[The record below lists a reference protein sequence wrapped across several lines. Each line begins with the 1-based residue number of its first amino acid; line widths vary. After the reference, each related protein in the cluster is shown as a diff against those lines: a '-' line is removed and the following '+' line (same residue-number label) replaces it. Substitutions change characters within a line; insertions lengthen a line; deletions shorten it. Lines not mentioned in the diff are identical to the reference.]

1 MLNGN
6 QTGLGSTL
14 ARLCVAAATMC
25 LSGFAAALTVGDRVE
40 NFRLMDHAGASHELH
55 YFADAPAMVLMAHNT
70 RCTTMQTHVQGLA
83 SLHRQF
89 APEGAEI
96 MLINSD
102 LRDDR
107 NAISASASGA
117 GVDLPILLDPTQIIG
132 EGLITANAG
141 ETLVIDPSSWTL
153 AYRGDVKGAA
163 KAVDQLIAGEPVTVI
178 GQQPSGANC
187 SVDFP
192 ELARRAEHKNISYA
206 NTIAPMLNDNC
217 VSCHRDGG
225 IGPWAMTDYNMVRGF
240 SLMIREVVRTQRM
253 PPWHADPHV
262 GTFSNDRSLSEDEIR
277 TLVHW
282 IEAGAPR
289 GDGPDLL
296 AQSAK
301 AWPVWAMGEPDVI
314 IDIPAEDVPASG
326 VVDYKYKMVT
336 NPLDEDVW
344 VKAAEIIPG
353 DRSVLHH
360 VITTFGELETEG
372 RRAGKLKRGTGGGLG
387 GYVPGAIG
395 KPFPEDT
402 GILLPAG
409 ATIEFQM
416 HYTPAGVAT
425 TDASRLGLY
434 LYKQPPK
441 HKLDSMI
448 LLNPRILIPAGAPN
462 HSEVMARTFNED
474 VLVYSLLPHA
484 HYRGKASE
492 FVAHFPD
499 GSKETLLSVPRYDF
513 NWQTNYDLKEPRFLP
528 AGTKMVHRT
537 WWDNS
542 ARNPANPDA
551 SRDVPWGQQSWDEM
565 LFGSVR
571 YRVAESTLG
580 PSVAAAGQD

>member
-1 MLNGN
+1 MKTIIKPIYAVALMLSL
-6 QTGLGSTL
+6 T
-14 ARLCVAAATMC
+14 ATT
-25 LSGFAAALTVGDRVE
+25 GFALDEGSRVE
-40 NFRLMDHAGASHELH
+40 NFRLMDHQGASHELH
-55 YFADAPAMVLMAHNT
+55 YFADAPAIVLMTHST
-70 RCTTMQTHVQGLA
+70 SCSTMPQSLQSLTSMQT
-83 SLHRQF
+83 QF
-89 APEGAEI
+89 SPAGAEF

-102 LRDDR
+102 LRDR
-107 NAISASASGA
+107 RTTVAASVADA
-117 GVDLPILLDPTQIIG
+117 DLPILLDPTQIIG
-132 EGLITANAG
+132 ESLGADTAG
-141 ETLVIDPSSWTL
+141 ETLVVNPRDWTL
-153 AYRGDVKGAA
+153 AYRGDVTGAA
-163 KAVDQLIAGEPVTVI
+163 QAVAQLVAGDEVSVDSQPVA
-178 GQQPSGANC
+178 SADC
-187 SVDFP
+187 AVDFP

-206 NTIAPMLNDNC
+206 KTIAPMLNDNC
-217 VSCHRDGG
+217 VSCHREGG
-225 IGPWAMTDYNMVRGF
+225 IGPWAMSDYNMVRGF

-262 GTFSNDRSLSEDEIR
+262 GEFSNDRSLSDDEIR

-282 IEAGAPR
+282 VEAGAPR
-289 GDGPDLL
+289 GEGADLL
-296 AQSAK
+296 AENSQS
-301 AWPVWAMGEPDVI
+301 WPIWAMGEPDVI
-314 IDIPAEDVPASG
+314 IDIPPEDVPASG

-336 NPLDEDVW
+336 NPLDKDVW

-360 VITTFGELETEG
+360 VITSFGELETEG
-372 RRAGKLKRGTGGGLG
+372 RRAGRLKRGTGGGLG
-387 GYVPGAIG
+387 GYVPGAEG
-395 KPFPEDT
+395 KPFPDDT

-416 HYTPAGVAT
+416 HYTPAGLAT
-425 TDASRLGLY
+425 TDSSRMGLY
-434 LYKQPPK
+434 LHEEPPE
-441 HKLDSMI
+441 HKLDNMV

-462 HSEVMARTFNED
+462 HSEVMVRTFDQD

-492 FVAHFPD
+492 FVAHLPD
-499 GSKETLLSVPRYDF
+499 GTQETLLSVPRYDF

-551 SRDVPWGQQSWDEM
+551 TRDVPWGQQSWDEM

-571 YRVAESTLG
+571 YRVVEAD
-580 PSVAAAGQD
+580 AAGSMAGGQD

>member
-1 MLNGN
+1 MKTAN
-6 QTGLGSTL
+6 TLGIVV
-14 ARLCVAAATMC
+14 ALCVTLTAGAAV
-25 LSGFAAALTVGDRVE
+25 ALDQGSRVE
-40 NFRLMDHAGASHELH
+40 NFRLMDHHGASHELH
-55 YFADAPAMVLMAHNT
+55 YFADSPAIVLMTHNT
-70 RCTTMQTHVQGLA
+70 QCSTMPEQLQGLSA
-83 SLHRQF
+83 LHTQF
-89 APEGAEI
+89 APQGTQV

-107 NAISASASGA
+107 AAVAESVGEF
-117 GVDLPILLDPTQIIG
+117 DLPILLDSTQIIG
-132 EGLITANAG
+132 EGLMAKTAG
-141 ETLVIDPSSWTL
+141 EVLVVDPSSWAL
-153 AYRGDVKGAA
+153 AYRGGIAGASQ
-163 KAVDQLIAGEPVTVI
+163 AVTQLIAGEEVTVE
-178 GQQPSGANC
+178 SEDFSSADC
-187 SVDFP
+187 TVDFP

-206 NTIAPMLNDNC
+206 QSIAPMLNENC
-217 VSCHRDGG
+217 VSCHREGG

-262 GTFSNDRSLSEDEIR
+262 GEFANDRSMSDEQVR

-282 IEAGAPR
+282 VEAGAPR

-296 AQSAK
+296 AQNSQS
-301 AWPVWAMGEPDVI
+301 WPVWAMGEPDVI
-314 IDIPAEDVPASG
+314 IDIPPEDVPASG

-336 NPLDEDVW
+336 NPLDRDVW

-353 DRSVLHH
+353 NRSVLHH
-360 VITTFGELETEG
+360 VITSFGELETQG
-372 RRAGKLKRGTGGGLG
+372 RRAGRLKRGTGGGLG
-387 GYVPGAIG
+387 GYVPGAEG
-395 KPFPEDT
+395 KPFPADT

-416 HYTPAGVAT
+416 HYTPAGLAT
-425 TDASRLGLY
+425 TDASRMGLY
-434 LYKQPPK
+434 LYEEAPK

-448 LLNPRILIPAGAPN
+448 LLNPRILIPAGAAN
-462 HSEVMARTFNED
+462 HSEVMARTFDQD

-499 GSKETLLSVPRYDF
+499 GTKETLLSVPRYDF
-513 NWQTNYDLKEPRFLP
+513 NWQTNYDLEEPRFLP

-542 ARNPANPDA
+542 SRNRANPDA
-551 SRDVPWGQQSWDEM
+551 TRDVPWGQQSWDEM

-571 YRVAESTLG
+571 YRVVDAG
-580 PSVAAAGQD
+580 AGQVMSGGQD

>member
-1 MLNGN
+1 MMADKRLSVWSKLVAGCM
-6 QTGLGSTL
+6 GLTL
-14 ARLCVAAATMC
+14 TSSAM
-25 LSGFAAALTVGDRVE
+25 ALYVGDRVE
-40 NFRLMDHAGASHELH
+40 NFRLMDHAGGSHELH
-55 YFADAPAMVLMAHNT
+55 YFADAPAMVLMTHNT
-70 RCTTMQTHVQGLA
+70 SCSTLPDSLKTLA
-83 SLHRQF
+83 SIREQF
-89 APEGAEI
+89 APQGAEI

-107 NAISASASGA
+107 SRVQAAAAQEGIE
-117 GVDLPILLDPTQIIG
+117 LPVLLDPTQIIG
-132 EGLITANAG
+132 ESLMATAAG
-141 ETLVIDPSSWTL
+141 EALVIDPSTWTL
-153 AYRGDVKGAA
+153 AYRGDVDGA
-163 KAVDQLIAGEPVTVI
+163 KQAVAQLVEGDAVTAVSSTSAS
-178 GQQPSGANC
+178 PDC
-187 SVDFP
+187 LVDFP
-192 ELARRAEHKNISYA
+192 ELARRAEHKAISYA
-206 NTIAPMLNDNC
+206 DTIAPMLNDNC
-217 VSCHRDGG
+217 VSCHRKGG

-262 GTFSNDRSLSEDEIR
+262 GEFSNDRSLTDEQIR

-289 GDGPDLL
+289 GEGADLL
-296 AQSAK
+296 AETVQQ
-301 AWPVWAMGEPDVI
+301 WPVWAMGEPDVI
-314 IDIPAEDVPASG
+314 IEIPPEDVPASG
-326 VVDYKYKMVT
+326 VVEYKYKMVA
-336 NPLDEDVW
+336 NPLDQDVW

-360 VITTFGELETEG
+360 VITSFGELETQG
-372 RRAGKLKRGTGGGLG
+372 RRAGRLKRGTGGGLG
-387 GYVPGAIG
+387 GYVPGAVG

-416 HYTPAGVAT
+416 HYTPAGLAT
-425 TDASRLGLY
+425 TDASRMGLY
-434 LYKQPPK
+434 LHKTPPK
-441 HKLDSMI
+441 HKLGSMV

-462 HSEVMARTFNED
+462 HSEVMMRVFDQD
-474 VLVYSLLPHA
+474 VLIYSLLPHA

-492 FVAHFPD
+492 FVAHLPD

-513 NWQTNYDLKEPRFLP
+513 NWQTNYDLEEPRFLP

-551 SRDVPWGQQSWDEM
+551 TRDVPWGQQSWDEM

-571 YRVAESTLG
+571 YRVVDADVDEG
-580 PSVAAAGQD
+580 VVGGGRE

>member
-1 MLNGN
+1 MK
-6 QTGLGSTL
+6 TIIKPIY
-14 ARLCVAAATMC
+14 AVALLLSLTATT
-25 LSGFAAALTVGDRVE
+25 GFALEEGSRVE
-40 NFRLMDHAGASHELH
+40 NFRLMDHQGASHELH
-55 YFADAPAMVLMAHNT
+55 YFADAPAIVLMTHST
-70 RCTTMQTHVQGLA
+70 SCSTMPQSLQSLTSMQT
-83 SLHRQF
+83 QF
-89 APEGAEI
+89 SPAGAEF

-102 LRDDR
+102 LRDR
-107 NAISASASGA
+107 RTTVAASVADA
-117 GVDLPILLDPTQIIG
+117 DLPILLDPTQIIG
-132 EGLITANAG
+132 ESLGADTAG
-141 ETLVIDPSSWTL
+141 ETLVVNPRDWTL
-153 AYRGDVKGAA
+153 AYRGDVTGAA
-163 KAVDQLIAGEPVTVI
+163 QAVAQLVAGDEVSVDSQPVA
-178 GQQPSGANC
+178 SADC
-187 SVDFP
+187 ALDFP

-206 NTIAPMLNDNC
+206 KTIAPMLNDNC
-217 VSCHRDGG
+217 VSCHREGG
-225 IGPWAMTDYNMVRGF
+225 IGPWAMSDYNMVRGF

-262 GTFSNDRSLSEDEIR
+262 GEFSNDRSLSDDEIR

-282 IEAGAPR
+282 VEAGAPR
-289 GDGPDLL
+289 GEGADLL
-296 AQSAK
+296 AENSQS
-301 AWPVWAMGEPDVI
+301 WPIWAMGEPDVI
-314 IDIPAEDVPASG
+314 IDIPPEDVPASG

-336 NPLDEDVW
+336 NPLDKDVW

-360 VITTFGELETEG
+360 VITSFGELETEG
-372 RRAGKLKRGTGGGLG
+372 RRAGRLKRGTGGGLG
-387 GYVPGAIG
+387 GYVPGAEG
-395 KPFPEDT
+395 KPFPDDT

-416 HYTPAGVAT
+416 HYTPAGLAT
-425 TDASRLGLY
+425 TDSSRMGLY
-434 LYKQPPK
+434 LYEEPPE
-441 HKLDSMI
+441 HKLDNMV

-462 HSEVMARTFNED
+462 HSEVMVRTFDQD

-492 FVAHFPD
+492 FVAHLPD
-499 GSKETLLSVPRYDF
+499 GTQETLLSVPRYDF

-551 SRDVPWGQQSWDEM
+551 TRDVPWGQQSWDEM

-571 YRVAESTLG
+571 YRVVEAD
-580 PSVAAAGQD
+580 AAGSMAGGQD

>member
-1 MLNGN
+1 MK
-6 QTGLGSTL
+6 TIIKPIY
-14 ARLCVAAATMC
+14 AVALLLSLTATT
-25 LSGFAAALTVGDRVE
+25 GFALEEGSRVE
-40 NFRLMDHAGASHELH
+40 NFRLMDHQGASHELH
-55 YFADAPAMVLMAHNT
+55 YFADAPAIVLMTHST
-70 RCTTMQTHVQGLA
+70 SCSTMPQSLQSLTSMQT
-83 SLHRQF
+83 QF
-89 APEGAEI
+89 SPAGAEF

-102 LRDDR
+102 LRDR
-107 NAISASASGA
+107 RTTVAASVADA
-117 GVDLPILLDPTQIIG
+117 DLPILLDPTQIIG
-132 EGLITANAG
+132 ESLGADTAG
-141 ETLVIDPSSWTL
+141 ETLVVNPRDWTL
-153 AYRGDVKGAA
+153 AYRGDVTGAA
-163 KAVDQLIAGEPVTVI
+163 QAVAQLVAGDEVSVDSQPVA
-178 GQQPSGANC
+178 SADC
-187 SVDFP
+187 ALDFP

-206 NTIAPMLNDNC
+206 KTIAPMLNDNC
-217 VSCHRDGG
+217 VSCHREGG
-225 IGPWAMTDYNMVRGF
+225 IGPWAMSDYNMVRGF

-262 GTFSNDRSLSEDEIR
+262 GEFSNDRSLSDDEIR

-282 IEAGAPR
+282 VEAGAPR
-289 GDGPDLL
+289 GEGADLL
-296 AQSAK
+296 AENSQS
-301 AWPVWAMGEPDVI
+301 WPIWAMGEPDVI
-314 IDIPAEDVPASG
+314 IDIPPEDVPASG

-336 NPLDEDVW
+336 NPLDKDVW

-360 VITTFGELETEG
+360 VITSFGELETEG
-372 RRAGKLKRGTGGGLG
+372 RRAGRLKRGTGGGLG
-387 GYVPGAIG
+387 GYVPGAEG
-395 KPFPEDT
+395 KPFPDDT

-416 HYTPAGVAT
+416 HYTPAGLAT
-425 TDASRLGLY
+425 TDASRMGLY
-434 LYKQPPK
+434 LYEEPPE
-441 HKLDSMI
+441 HKLDSMV

-462 HSEVMARTFNED
+462 HSEVMVRTFDQD

-492 FVAHFPD
+492 FVAHLTD
-499 GSKETLLSVPRYDF
+499 GTQETLLSVPRYDF

-551 SRDVPWGQQSWDEM
+551 TRDVPWGQQSWDEM

-571 YRVAESTLG
+571 YRVVEAD
-580 PSVAAAGQD
+580 AAGSMAGGQD

>member
-1 MLNGN
+1 MK
-6 QTGLGSTL
+6 TIIKPIY
-14 ARLCVAAATMC
+14 AVALLLSLTATT
-25 LSGFAAALTVGDRVE
+25 GFALDEGSRVE
-40 NFRLMDHAGASHELH
+40 NFRLMDHQGASHELH
-55 YFADAPAMVLMAHNT
+55 YFADAPAIVLMTHST
-70 RCTTMQTHVQGLA
+70 SCSTMPQSLQSLTSMQT
-83 SLHRQF
+83 QF
-89 APEGAEI
+89 SPAGAEF

-102 LRDDR
+102 LRDR
-107 NAISASASGA
+107 RTTVASSVADA
-117 GVDLPILLDPTQIIG
+117 DLPILLDPTQIIG
-132 EGLITANAG
+132 ESLGADTAG
-141 ETLVIDPSSWTL
+141 ETLVVNPRDWTL
-153 AYRGDVKGAA
+153 AYRGDVTGAA
-163 KAVDQLIAGEPVTVI
+163 QAVAQLVAGDEVSVDSQPVA
-178 GQQPSGANC
+178 SADC
-187 SVDFP
+187 AVDFP

-206 NTIAPMLNDNC
+206 KTIAPMLNDNC
-217 VSCHRDGG
+217 VSCHREGG
-225 IGPWAMTDYNMVRGF
+225 IGPWAMSDYNMVRGF

-262 GTFSNDRSLSEDEIR
+262 GEFSNDRSLSDDEIR

-282 IEAGAPR
+282 VEAGAPR
-289 GDGPDLL
+289 GEGADLL
-296 AQSAK
+296 AENSQS
-301 AWPVWAMGEPDVI
+301 WPIWAMGEPDVI
-314 IDIPAEDVPASG
+314 IDIPPEDVPASG

-336 NPLDEDVW
+336 NPLDKDVW

-360 VITTFGELETEG
+360 VITSFGELETEG
-372 RRAGKLKRGTGGGLG
+372 RRAGRLKRGTGGGLG
-387 GYVPGAIG
+387 GYVPGAEG
-395 KPFPEDT
+395 KPFPDDT

-416 HYTPAGVAT
+416 HYTPAGLAT
-425 TDASRLGLY
+425 TDASRMGLY
-434 LYKQPPK
+434 LYEEPPE
-441 HKLDSMI
+441 HKLDSMV

-462 HSEVMARTFNED
+462 HSEVMVRTFDQD

-492 FVAHFPD
+492 FVAHLPD
-499 GSKETLLSVPRYDF
+499 GTQETLLSVPRYNF

-551 SRDVPWGQQSWDEM
+551 TRDVPWGQQSWDEM

-571 YRVAESTLG
+571 YRVVEAD
-580 PSVAAAGQD
+580 AAGSMAGGQD

>member
-1 MLNGN
+1 MK
-6 QTGLGSTL
+6 TIIKPIY
-14 ARLCVAAATMC
+14 AVALLLSLTATT
-25 LSGFAAALTVGDRVE
+25 GFALDEGSRVE
-40 NFRLMDHAGASHELH
+40 NFRLMDHQGASHELH
-55 YFADAPAMVLMAHNT
+55 YFADAPAIVLMTHST
-70 RCTTMQTHVQGLA
+70 SCSTMPQSLQSLISLQT
-83 SLHRQF
+83 QF
-89 APEGAEI
+89 SPAGAEF

-102 LRDDR
+102 LRDR
-107 NAISASASGA
+107 RTTVAASVADA
-117 GVDLPILLDPTQIIG
+117 DLPILLDPTQIIG
-132 EGLITANAG
+132 ESLGADTAG
-141 ETLVIDPSSWTL
+141 ETLVVNPRDWTL
-153 AYRGDVKGAA
+153 AYRGDVTGAA
-163 KAVDQLIAGEPVTVI
+163 QAVAQLVAGDEVSVDSQPVA
-178 GQQPSGANC
+178 SADC
-187 SVDFP
+187 ALDFP

-206 NTIAPMLNDNC
+206 KTIAPMLNDNC
-217 VSCHRDGG
+217 VSCHREGG
-225 IGPWAMTDYNMVRGF
+225 IGPWAMSDYNMVRGF

-262 GTFSNDRSLSEDEIR
+262 GEFSNDRSLSDDEIR

-282 IEAGAPR
+282 VEAGAPR
-289 GDGPDLL
+289 GEGADLL
-296 AQSAK
+296 AENSQS
-301 AWPVWAMGEPDVI
+301 WPIWAMGEPDVI
-314 IDIPAEDVPASG
+314 IDIPPEDVPASG

-336 NPLDEDVW
+336 NPLDKDVW

-360 VITTFGELETEG
+360 VITSFGELETEG
-372 RRAGKLKRGTGGGLG
+372 RRAGRLKRGTGGGLG
-387 GYVPGAIG
+387 GYVPGAEG
-395 KPFPEDT
+395 KPFPDDT

-416 HYTPAGVAT
+416 HYTPAGLAT
-425 TDASRLGLY
+425 TDASRMGLY
-434 LYKQPPK
+434 LYEEPPE
-441 HKLDSMI
+441 HKLDSMV

-462 HSEVMARTFNED
+462 HSEVMVRTFDQD

-492 FVAHFPD
+492 FVAHLPD
-499 GSKETLLSVPRYDF
+499 GTQETLLSVPRYDF

-551 SRDVPWGQQSWDEM
+551 TRDVPWGQQSWDEM

-571 YRVAESTLG
+571 YRVVEAD
-580 PSVAAAGQD
+580 AAGSMAGGQD

>member
-1 MLNGN
+1 MKTIIKPIYAVALMLSL
-6 QTGLGSTL
+6 T
-14 ARLCVAAATMC
+14 ATT
-25 LSGFAAALTVGDRVE
+25 GFALDEGSRVE
-40 NFRLMDHAGASHELH
+40 NFRLMDHQGASHELH
-55 YFADAPAMVLMAHNT
+55 YFADAPAIVLMTHST
-70 RCTTMQTHVQGLA
+70 SCSTMPQSLQSLTSMQT
-83 SLHRQF
+83 QF
-89 APEGAEI
+89 SPAGAEF

-102 LRDDR
+102 LRDR
-107 NAISASASGA
+107 RTTVASSVADA
-117 GVDLPILLDPTQIIG
+117 DLPILLDPTQIIG
-132 EGLITANAG
+132 ESLGADTAG
-141 ETLVIDPSSWTL
+141 ETLVVNPRDWTL
-153 AYRGDVKGAA
+153 AYRGDVTGAA
-163 KAVDQLIAGEPVTVI
+163 QAVAQLVAGDEVSVDSQPVA
-178 GQQPSGANC
+178 SADC
-187 SVDFP
+187 AVDFP

-206 NTIAPMLNDNC
+206 KTIAPMLNDNC
-217 VSCHRDGG
+217 VSCHREGG
-225 IGPWAMTDYNMVRGF
+225 IGPWAMSDYNMVRGF

-262 GTFSNDRSLSEDEIR
+262 GEFSNDRSLSDDEIR

-282 IEAGAPR
+282 VEAGAPR
-289 GDGPDLL
+289 GEGADLL
-296 AQSAK
+296 AENSQS
-301 AWPVWAMGEPDVI
+301 WPIWAMGEPDVI
-314 IDIPAEDVPASG
+314 IDIPPEDVPASG

-336 NPLDEDVW
+336 NPLDKDVW

-360 VITTFGELETEG
+360 VITSFGELETEG
-372 RRAGKLKRGTGGGLG
+372 RRAGRLKRGTGGGLG
-387 GYVPGAIG
+387 GYVPGAEG
-395 KPFPEDT
+395 KPFPDDT

-416 HYTPAGVAT
+416 HYTPAGLAT
-425 TDASRLGLY
+425 TDSSRMGLY
-434 LYKQPPK
+434 LHEEPPE
-441 HKLDSMI
+441 HKLDNMV

-462 HSEVMARTFNED
+462 HSEVMVRTFDQD

-492 FVAHFPD
+492 FVAHLPD
-499 GSKETLLSVPRYDF
+499 GTQETLLSVPRYDF

-551 SRDVPWGQQSWDEM
+551 TRDVPWGQQSWDEM

-571 YRVAESTLG
+571 YRVVEAD
-580 PSVAAAGQD
+580 AAGSMAGGQD

>member
-1 MLNGN
+1 MK
-6 QTGLGSTL
+6 TIIKPIY
-14 ARLCVAAATMC
+14 AVALLLSLTATT
-25 LSGFAAALTVGDRVE
+25 GFALEEGSRVE
-40 NFRLMDHAGASHELH
+40 NFRLMDHQGASHELH
-55 YFADAPAMVLMAHNT
+55 YFADAPAIVLMTHST
-70 RCTTMQTHVQGLA
+70 SCSTMPQSLQSLTSLQT
-83 SLHRQF
+83 QF
-89 APEGAEI
+89 SPAGAEF

-102 LRDDR
+102 LRDR
-107 NAISASASGA
+107 RTTVASSVADA
-117 GVDLPILLDPTQIIG
+117 DLPILLDPTQIIG
-132 EGLITANAG
+132 ESLGADTAG
-141 ETLVIDPSSWTL
+141 ETLVVNPRDWTL
-153 AYRGDVKGAA
+153 AYRGDVTGAA
-163 KAVDQLIAGEPVTVI
+163 QAVAQLVAGDEVSVDSQPVA
-178 GQQPSGANC
+178 SADC
-187 SVDFP
+187 AVDFP

-206 NTIAPMLNDNC
+206 KTIAPMLNDNC
-217 VSCHRDGG
+217 VSCHREGG
-225 IGPWAMTDYNMVRGF
+225 IGPWAMSDYNMVRGF

-262 GTFSNDRSLSEDEIR
+262 GSFSNDRSLSDDEIR

-282 IEAGAPR
+282 VEAGAPR
-289 GDGPDLL
+289 GEGADLL
-296 AQSAK
+296 AENSQS
-301 AWPVWAMGEPDVI
+301 WPIWAMGEPDVI
-314 IDIPAEDVPASG
+314 IDIPPEDVPASG

-336 NPLDEDVW
+336 NPLDKDVW

-360 VITTFGELETEG
+360 VITSFGELETEG
-372 RRAGKLKRGTGGGLG
+372 RRAGRLKRGTGGGLG
-387 GYVPGAIG
+387 GYVPGAEG
-395 KPFPEDT
+395 KPFPDDT

-416 HYTPAGVAT
+416 HYTPAGLAT
-425 TDASRLGLY
+425 TDSSRMGLY
-434 LYKQPPK
+434 LYEEQPE
-441 HKLDSMI
+441 HKLDSMV

-462 HSEVMARTFNED
+462 HSEVMVRTFDQD

-499 GSKETLLSVPRYDF
+499 GTQETLLSVPRYDF

-551 SRDVPWGQQSWDEM
+551 TRDVPWGQQSWDEM

-571 YRVAESTLG
+571 YRVVEAD
-580 PSVAAAGQD
+580 AAGSMAGGQD

>member
-1 MLNGN
+1 MKTIIKPIYAVALMLSL
-6 QTGLGSTL
+6 T
-14 ARLCVAAATMC
+14 ATT
-25 LSGFAAALTVGDRVE
+25 GFALDEGSRVE
-40 NFRLMDHAGASHELH
+40 NFRLMDHQGASHELH
-55 YFADAPAMVLMAHNT
+55 YFADAPAIVLMTHST
-70 RCTTMQTHVQGLA
+70 SCSTMPQSLQSLTSLQT
-83 SLHRQF
+83 QF
-89 APEGAEI
+89 SPAGAEF

-102 LRDDR
+102 LRDR
-107 NAISASASGA
+107 RTTVAASVADA
-117 GVDLPILLDPTQIIG
+117 DLPILLDPTQIIG
-132 EGLITANAG
+132 ESLGADTAG
-141 ETLVIDPSSWTL
+141 ETLVVNPRDWTL
-153 AYRGDVKGAA
+153 AYRGDVTGAA
-163 KAVDQLIAGEPVTVI
+163 QAVAQLVAGDEVSVDSQPVA
-178 GQQPSGANC
+178 SADC
-187 SVDFP
+187 ALDFP

-206 NTIAPMLNDNC
+206 KTIAPMLNDNC
-217 VSCHRDGG
+217 VSCHREGG
-225 IGPWAMTDYNMVRGF
+225 IGPWAMSDYNMVRGF

-262 GTFSNDRSLSEDEIR
+262 GEFSNDRSLSDDEIR

-282 IEAGAPR
+282 VEAGAPR
-289 GDGPDLL
+289 GEGADLL
-296 AQSAK
+296 AENSQS
-301 AWPVWAMGEPDVI
+301 WPIWAMGEPDVI
-314 IDIPAEDVPASG
+314 IDIPPEDVPASG

-336 NPLDEDVW
+336 NPLDKDVW

-360 VITTFGELETEG
+360 VITSFGELETEG
-372 RRAGKLKRGTGGGLG
+372 RRAGRLKRGTGGGLG
-387 GYVPGAIG
+387 GYVPGAEG
-395 KPFPEDT
+395 KPFPDDT

-416 HYTPAGVAT
+416 HYTPAGLAT
-425 TDASRLGLY
+425 TDASRMGLY
-434 LYKQPPK
+434 LYEEPPE
-441 HKLDSMI
+441 HKLDSMV

-462 HSEVMARTFNED
+462 HSEVMVRTFDQD

-492 FVAHFPD
+492 FVAHLPD
-499 GSKETLLSVPRYDF
+499 GTQETLLSVPRYDF

-551 SRDVPWGQQSWDEM
+551 TRDVPWGQQSWDEM

-571 YRVAESTLG
+571 YRVVEAD
-580 PSVAAAGQD
+580 AAGSMAGGQD

>member
-1 MLNGN
+1 MKTIIKPIYAVALMLSL
-6 QTGLGSTL
+6 T
-14 ARLCVAAATMC
+14 ATT
-25 LSGFAAALTVGDRVE
+25 GFALDEGSRVE
-40 NFRLMDHAGASHELH
+40 NFRLMDHQGASHELH
-55 YFADAPAMVLMAHNT
+55 YFADAPAIVLMTHST
-70 RCTTMQTHVQGLA
+70 SCSTMPQSLQSLTSMQT
-83 SLHRQF
+83 QF
-89 APEGAEI
+89 SPAGAEF

-102 LRDDR
+102 LRDR
-107 NAISASASGA
+107 RTTVAASVADA
-117 GVDLPILLDPTQIIG
+117 DLPILLDPTQIIG
-132 EGLITANAG
+132 ESLGADTAG
-141 ETLVIDPSSWTL
+141 ETLVVNPRDWTL
-153 AYRGDVKGAA
+153 AYRGDVTGAA
-163 KAVDQLIAGEPVTVI
+163 QAVAQLVAGDEVSVDSQPVA
-178 GQQPSGANC
+178 SADC
-187 SVDFP
+187 AVDFP

-206 NTIAPMLNDNC
+206 KTIAPMLNDNC
-217 VSCHRDGG
+217 VSCHREGG
-225 IGPWAMTDYNMVRGF
+225 IGPWAMSDYNMVRGF

-262 GTFSNDRSLSEDEIR
+262 GEFSNDRSLSDDEIR

-282 IEAGAPR
+282 VEAGAPR
-289 GDGPDLL
+289 GEGADLL
-296 AQSAK
+296 AENSQS
-301 AWPVWAMGEPDVI
+301 WPIWAMGEPDVI
-314 IDIPAEDVPASG
+314 IDIPPEDVPASG

-336 NPLDEDVW
+336 NPLDKDVW

-360 VITTFGELETEG
+360 VITSFGELETEG
-372 RRAGKLKRGTGGGLG
+372 RRAGRLKRGTGGGLG
-387 GYVPGAIG
+387 GYVPGAEG
-395 KPFPEDT
+395 KPFPDDT

-416 HYTPAGVAT
+416 HYTPAGLAT
-425 TDASRLGLY
+425 TDASRMGLY
-434 LYKQPPK
+434 LYEEPPE
-441 HKLDSMI
+441 HKLDSMV

-462 HSEVMARTFNED
+462 HSEVMVRTFDQD

-492 FVAHFPD
+492 FVAHLPD
-499 GSKETLLSVPRYDF
+499 GTQETLLSVPRYDF

-551 SRDVPWGQQSWDEM
+551 TRDVPWGQQSWDEM

-571 YRVAESTLG
+571 YRVVEAD
-580 PSVAAAGQD
+580 AAGSMAGGQD

>member
-1 MLNGN
+1 MKTIIKPIYAVALMLSL
-6 QTGLGSTL
+6 T
-14 ARLCVAAATMC
+14 ATT
-25 LSGFAAALTVGDRVE
+25 GFALDEGSRVE
-40 NFRLMDHAGASHELH
+40 NFRLMDHQGASHELH
-55 YFADAPAMVLMAHNT
+55 YFADAPAIVLMTHST
-70 RCTTMQTHVQGLA
+70 SCSTMPQSLQSLTSLQT
-83 SLHRQF
+83 QF
-89 APEGAEI
+89 SPAGAEF

-102 LRDDR
+102 LRDR
-107 NAISASASGA
+107 RTTVASSVADA
-117 GVDLPILLDPTQIIG
+117 DLPILLDPTQIIG
-132 EGLITANAG
+132 ESLGADTAG
-141 ETLVIDPSSWTL
+141 ETLVVNPRDWTL
-153 AYRGDVKGAA
+153 AYRGDVTGAA
-163 KAVDQLIAGEPVTVI
+163 QAVAQLVAGDEVSVDSQPVA
-178 GQQPSGANC
+178 SADC
-187 SVDFP
+187 AVDFP

-206 NTIAPMLNDNC
+206 KTIAPMLNDNC
-217 VSCHRDGG
+217 VSCHREGG

-262 GTFSNDRSLSEDEIR
+262 GEFSNDRSLSDDEIR

-282 IEAGAPR
+282 VEAGAPR
-289 GDGPDLL
+289 GEGADLL
-296 AQSAK
+296 AENSQS
-301 AWPVWAMGEPDVI
+301 WPIWAMGEPDVI
-314 IDIPAEDVPASG
+314 IDIPPEDVPASG
-326 VVDYKYKMVT
+326 VVDYKYKMVS
-336 NPLDEDVW
+336 NPLDKDVW

-360 VITTFGELETEG
+360 VITSFGELETEG
-372 RRAGKLKRGTGGGLG
+372 RRAGRLKRGTGGGLG
-387 GYVPGAIG
+387 GYVPGAEG
-395 KPFPEDT
+395 KPFPDDT

-416 HYTPAGVAT
+416 HYTPAGLVT
-425 TDASRLGLY
+425 TDSSRMGLY
-434 LYKQPPK
+434 LHEEPPEY
-441 HKLDSMI
+441 KLDSMV

-462 HSEVMARTFNED
+462 HAEVMVRTFDQD

-492 FVAHFPD
+492 FVAHLPD
-499 GSKETLLSVPRYDF
+499 GTQETLLSVPRYDF

-551 SRDVPWGQQSWDEM
+551 TRDVPWGQQSWDEM

-571 YRVAESTLG
+571 YRVVEAD
-580 PSVAAAGQD
+580 AAGSMAGGQD

>member
-1 MLNGN
+1 MK
-6 QTGLGSTL
+6 TIIKPIY
-14 ARLCVAAATMC
+14 AVALLLSLTATT
-25 LSGFAAALTVGDRVE
+25 GFALEEGSRVE
-40 NFRLMDHAGASHELH
+40 NFRLMDHQGASHELH
-55 YFADAPAMVLMAHNT
+55 YFADAPAIVLMTHST
-70 RCTTMQTHVQGLA
+70 SCSTMPQSLQSLTSMQT
-83 SLHRQF
+83 QF
-89 APEGAEI
+89 SPAGAEF

-102 LRDDR
+102 LRDR
-107 NAISASASGA
+107 RTTVAASVADA
-117 GVDLPILLDPTQIIG
+117 VLPILLDPTQIIG
-132 EGLITANAG
+132 ESLGADTAG
-141 ETLVIDPSSWTL
+141 ETLVVNPRDWTL
-153 AYRGDVKGAA
+153 AYRGDVTGAA
-163 KAVDQLIAGEPVTVI
+163 QAVAQLVAGDEVSVDSQPVA
-178 GQQPSGANC
+178 SADC
-187 SVDFP
+187 AVDFP

-206 NTIAPMLNDNC
+206 KTIAPMLNDNC
-217 VSCHRDGG
+217 VSCHREGG
-225 IGPWAMTDYNMVRGF
+225 IGPWAMSDYNMVRGF

-262 GTFSNDRSLSEDEIR
+262 GEFSNDRSLSDDEIR

-282 IEAGAPR
+282 VEAGGPR
-289 GDGPDLL
+289 GEGADLL
-296 AQSAK
+296 AENSQS
-301 AWPVWAMGEPDVI
+301 WPIWAMGEPDVI
-314 IDIPAEDVPASG
+314 IDIPPEDVPASG

-336 NPLDEDVW
+336 NPLDKDVW

-360 VITTFGELETEG
+360 VITSFGELETEG
-372 RRAGKLKRGTGGGLG
+372 RRAGRLKRGTGGGLG
-387 GYVPGAIG
+387 GYVPGAEG
-395 KPFPEDT
+395 KPFPDDT

-416 HYTPAGVAT
+416 HYTPAGLAT
-425 TDASRLGLY
+425 TDSSRMGLY
-434 LYKQPPK
+434 LHEEPPE
-441 HKLDSMI
+441 HKLDNMV

-462 HSEVMARTFNED
+462 HSEVMVRTFDQD

-492 FVAHFPD
+492 FVAHLPD
-499 GSKETLLSVPRYDF
+499 GTQETLLSVPRYDF

-551 SRDVPWGQQSWDEM
+551 TRDVPWGQQSWDEM

-571 YRVAESTLG
+571 YRVVEAD
-580 PSVAAAGQD
+580 AAGSMAGGQD

>member
-1 MLNGN
+1 MKTIIKPIYAVALMLSL
-6 QTGLGSTL
+6 T
-14 ARLCVAAATMC
+14 ATT
-25 LSGFAAALTVGDRVE
+25 GFALDEGSRVE
-40 NFRLMDHAGASHELH
+40 NFRLMDHQGASHELH
-55 YFADAPAMVLMAHNT
+55 YFADAPAIVLMTHST
-70 RCTTMQTHVQGLA
+70 SCSTMPQSLQSLTSLQT
-83 SLHRQF
+83 QF
-89 APEGAEI
+89 SPAGAEF

-102 LRDDR
+102 LRDR
-107 NAISASASGA
+107 RTTVAASVADA
-117 GVDLPILLDPTQIIG
+117 VLPILLDPTQIIG
-132 EGLITANAG
+132 ESLGADTAG
-141 ETLVIDPSSWTL
+141 ETLVVNPRDWTL
-153 AYRGDVKGAA
+153 AYRGDVTGAA
-163 KAVDQLIAGEPVTVI
+163 QAVAQLVAGDEVSVDSQPVA
-178 GQQPSGANC
+178 SADC
-187 SVDFP
+187 AVDFP

-206 NTIAPMLNDNC
+206 KTIAPMLNDNC
-217 VSCHRDGG
+217 VSCHREGG
-225 IGPWAMTDYNMVRGF
+225 IGPWAMSDYNMVRGF

-262 GTFSNDRSLSEDEIR
+262 GEFSNDRSLSDDEIR

-282 IEAGAPR
+282 VEAGAPR
-289 GDGPDLL
+289 GEGADLL
-296 AQSAK
+296 AENSQS
-301 AWPVWAMGEPDVI
+301 WPIWAMGEPDVI
-314 IDIPAEDVPASG
+314 IDIPPEDVPASG

-336 NPLDEDVW
+336 NPLDKDVW

-360 VITTFGELETEG
+360 VITSFGELETEG
-372 RRAGKLKRGTGGGLG
+372 RRAGRLKRGTGGGLG
-387 GYVPGAIG
+387 GYVPGAEG
-395 KPFPEDT
+395 KPFPDDT

-416 HYTPAGVAT
+416 HYTPAGLAT
-425 TDASRLGLY
+425 TDSSRMGLY
-434 LYKQPPK
+434 LHEEPPE
-441 HKLDSMI
+441 HKLDNMV

-462 HSEVMARTFNED
+462 HSEVMVRTFDQD

-492 FVAHFPD
+492 FVAHLPD
-499 GSKETLLSVPRYDF
+499 GTQETLLSVPRYDF

-551 SRDVPWGQQSWDEM
+551 TRDVPWGQQSWDEM

-571 YRVAESTLG
+571 YRVVEAD
-580 PSVAAAGQD
+580 AAGSMAGGQD

>member
-1 MLNGN
+1 MK
-6 QTGLGSTL
+6 TIIKPIY
-14 ARLCVAAATMC
+14 AVALLLSLTATT
-25 LSGFAAALTVGDRVE
+25 GFALDEGSRVE
-40 NFRLMDHAGASHELH
+40 NFRLMDHQGASHELH
-55 YFADAPAMVLMAHNT
+55 YFADAPAIVLMTHST
-70 RCTTMQTHVQGLA
+70 SCSTMPQSLQSLTSLQT
-83 SLHRQF
+83 QF
-89 APEGAEI
+89 SPAGAEF

-102 LRDDR
+102 LRDR
-107 NAISASASGA
+107 RTTVAASVADA
-117 GVDLPILLDPTQIIG
+117 DLPILLDPTQIIG
-132 EGLITANAG
+132 ESLGADTAG
-141 ETLVIDPSSWTL
+141 ETLVVNPRDWTL
-153 AYRGDVKGAA
+153 AYRGDVTGAA
-163 KAVDQLIAGEPVTVI
+163 QAVAQLVAGDEVSVDSQPVA
-178 GQQPSGANC
+178 SADC
-187 SVDFP
+187 AVDFP

-206 NTIAPMLNDNC
+206 KTIAPMLNDNC
-217 VSCHRDGG
+217 VSCHREGG
-225 IGPWAMTDYNMVRGF
+225 IGPWAMSDYNMVRGF

-262 GTFSNDRSLSEDEIR
+262 GEFSNDRSLSDDEIR

-282 IEAGAPR
+282 VEAGAPR
-289 GDGPDLL
+289 GEGADLL
-296 AQSAK
+296 AENSQS
-301 AWPVWAMGEPDVI
+301 WPIWAMGEPDVI
-314 IDIPAEDVPASG
+314 IDIPPEDVPASG

-336 NPLDEDVW
+336 NPLDKDVW

-360 VITTFGELETEG
+360 VITSFGELETEG
-372 RRAGKLKRGTGGGLG
+372 RRAGRLKRGTGGGLG
-387 GYVPGAIG
+387 GYVPGAEG
-395 KPFPEDT
+395 KPFPDDT

-416 HYTPAGVAT
+416 HYTPAGLAT
-425 TDASRLGLY
+425 TDSSRMGLY
-434 LYKQPPK
+434 LHEEPPE
-441 HKLDSMI
+441 HKLDNMV

-462 HSEVMARTFNED
+462 HSEVMVRTFDQD

-492 FVAHFPD
+492 FVAHLPD
-499 GSKETLLSVPRYDF
+499 GTQETLLSVPRYDF

-551 SRDVPWGQQSWDEM
+551 TRDVPWGQQSWDEM

-571 YRVAESTLG
+571 YRVVEAD
-580 PSVAAAGQD
+580 AAGSMAGGQD

>member
-1 MLNGN
+1 MKKIIKPIYAVALLLSLTAT
-6 QTGLGSTL
+6 TGFSLEEGS
-14 ARLCVAAATMC
+14 
-25 LSGFAAALTVGDRVE
+25 RVE
-40 NFRLMDHAGASHELH
+40 NFRLMDHQGASHELH
-55 YFADAPAMVLMAHNT
+55 YFADAPAIVLMTHST
-70 RCTTMQTHVQGLA
+70 SCSTMPQSLQKLTSMQT
-83 SLHRQF
+83 QF
-89 APEGAEI
+89 SPAGAEF

-102 LRDDR
+102 LRDR
-107 NAISASASGA
+107 RTTVAASVADA
-117 GVDLPILLDPTQIIG
+117 DLPILLDPTQIIG
-132 EGLITANAG
+132 ESLGADTAG
-141 ETLVIDPSSWTL
+141 ETLVVNPRDWTL
-153 AYRGDVKGAA
+153 AYRGDVAGAA
-163 KAVDQLIAGEPVTVI
+163 QAVAQLVAGDNV
-178 GQQPSGANC
+178 
-187 SVDFP
+187 SVDSRQVASADCAIDFP

-206 NTIAPMLNDNC
+206 KTIAPMLNDNC
-217 VSCHRDGG
+217 VSCHREGG

-262 GTFSNDRSLSEDEIR
+262 GEFSNDRSLSNDEIR

-282 IEAGAPR
+282 VEAGAPR
-289 GDGPDLL
+289 GEGADLL
-296 AQSAK
+296 AENSQS
-301 AWPVWAMGEPDVI
+301 WPIWAMGEPDVI
-314 IDIPAEDVPASG
+314 IDIPPEDVPASG

-336 NPLDEDVW
+336 NPLDKDVW

-360 VITTFGELETEG
+360 VITSFGELETEG
-372 RRAGKLKRGTGGGLG
+372 RRAGRLKRGTGGGLG
-387 GYVPGAIG
+387 GYVPGAEG
-395 KPFPEDT
+395 KPFPDDT

-416 HYTPAGVAT
+416 HYTPAGLAT
-425 TDASRLGLY
+425 TDTSRMGLY
-434 LYKQPPK
+434 LHEEPPE
-441 HKLDSMI
+441 HKLDNMV

-462 HSEVMARTFNED
+462 HSEVMVRTFDQD

-499 GSKETLLSVPRYDF
+499 GTQETLLSVPRYDF

-528 AGTKMVHRT
+528 AGTKIVHRT

-551 SRDVPWGQQSWDEM
+551 TRDVPWGQQSWDEM

-571 YRVAESTLG
+571 YRVVEAD
-580 PSVAAAGQD
+580 AAGSIAGGQD

>member
-1 MLNGN
+1 MK
-6 QTGLGSTL
+6 TIIKPIY
-14 ARLCVAAATMC
+14 AVALLLSLTATT
-25 LSGFAAALTVGDRVE
+25 GFALDEGSRVE
-40 NFRLMDHAGASHELH
+40 NFRLMDHQGASHELH
-55 YFADAPAMVLMAHNT
+55 YFADAPAIVLMTHST
-70 RCTTMQTHVQGLA
+70 SCSTMPQSLQSLTSMQT
-83 SLHRQF
+83 QF
-89 APEGAEI
+89 SPAGAEF

-102 LRDDR
+102 LRDR
-107 NAISASASGA
+107 RTTVAASVADA
-117 GVDLPILLDPTQIIG
+117 DLPILLDPTQIIG
-132 EGLITANAG
+132 ESLGADTAG
-141 ETLVIDPSSWTL
+141 ETLVVNPRDWTL
-153 AYRGDVKGAA
+153 AYRGDVTGAA
-163 KAVDQLIAGEPVTVI
+163 QAVAQLVAGDEVSVDSQPVA
-178 GQQPSGANC
+178 SADC
-187 SVDFP
+187 ALDFP

-206 NTIAPMLNDNC
+206 KTIAPMLNDNC
-217 VSCHRDGG
+217 VSCHREGG
-225 IGPWAMTDYNMVRGF
+225 IGPWAMSDYNMVRGF

-262 GTFSNDRSLSEDEIR
+262 GEFSNDRSLSDDEIR

-282 IEAGAPR
+282 VEAGAPR
-289 GDGPDLL
+289 GEGADLL
-296 AQSAK
+296 AENSQS
-301 AWPVWAMGEPDVI
+301 WPIWAMGEPDVI
-314 IDIPAEDVPASG
+314 IDIPPEDVPASG

-336 NPLDEDVW
+336 NPLDKDVW

-360 VITTFGELETEG
+360 VITSFGELETEG
-372 RRAGKLKRGTGGGLG
+372 RRAGRLKRGTGGGLG
-387 GYVPGAIG
+387 GYVPGAEG
-395 KPFPEDT
+395 KPFPDDT

-416 HYTPAGVAT
+416 HYTPAGLAT
-425 TDASRLGLY
+425 TDASRMGLY
-434 LYKQPPK
+434 LYEEPPE
-441 HKLDSMI
+441 HKLDSMV

-462 HSEVMARTFNED
+462 HSEVMVRTFDQD

-492 FVAHFPD
+492 FVAHLTD
-499 GSKETLLSVPRYDF
+499 GTQETLLSVPRYDF

-551 SRDVPWGQQSWDEM
+551 TRDVPWGQQSWDEM

-571 YRVAESTLG
+571 YRVVEAD
-580 PSVAAAGQD
+580 AAGSMAGGQD

>member
-1 MLNGN
+1 
-6 QTGLGSTL
+6 
-14 ARLCVAAATMC
+14 
-25 LSGFAAALTVGDRVE
+25 
-40 NFRLMDHAGASHELH
+40 
-55 YFADAPAMVLMAHNT
+55 
-70 RCTTMQTHVQGLA
+70 
-83 SLHRQF
+83 
-89 APEGAEI
+89 

-102 LRDDR
+102 LRDR
-107 NAISASASGA
+107 RTTVAASVADA
-117 GVDLPILLDPTQIIG
+117 DLPILLDPTQIIG
-132 EGLITANAG
+132 ESLGADTAG
-141 ETLVIDPSSWTL
+141 ETLVVNPRDWTL
-153 AYRGDVKGAA
+153 AYRGDVAGAA
-163 KAVDQLIAGEPVTVI
+163 QAVAQLVAGDNV
-178 GQQPSGANC
+178 
-187 SVDFP
+187 SVDSRQVASADCAIDFP

-206 NTIAPMLNDNC
+206 KTIAPMLNDNC
-217 VSCHRDGG
+217 VSCHREGG

-262 GTFSNDRSLSEDEIR
+262 GEFSNDRSLSNDEIR

-282 IEAGAPR
+282 VEAGAPR
-289 GDGPDLL
+289 GEGADLL
-296 AQSAK
+296 AENSQS
-301 AWPVWAMGEPDVI
+301 WPIWAMGEPDVI
-314 IDIPAEDVPASG
+314 IDIPPEDVPASG

-336 NPLDEDVW
+336 NPLDKDVW

-360 VITTFGELETEG
+360 VITSFGELETEG
-372 RRAGKLKRGTGGGLG
+372 RRAGRLKRGTGGGLG
-387 GYVPGAIG
+387 GYVPGAEG
-395 KPFPEDT
+395 KPFPDDT

-416 HYTPAGVAT
+416 HYTPAGLAT
-425 TDASRLGLY
+425 TDTSRMGLY
-434 LYKQPPK
+434 LHEEPPE
-441 HKLDSMI
+441 HKLDNMV

-462 HSEVMARTFNED
+462 HSEVMVRTFDQD

-499 GSKETLLSVPRYDF
+499 GTQETLLSVPRYDF

-551 SRDVPWGQQSWDEM
+551 TRDVPWGQQSWDEM

-571 YRVAESTLG
+571 YRVVEAD
-580 PSVAAAGQD
+580 AAGSIAGGQD

>member
-1 MLNGN
+1 MK
-6 QTGLGSTL
+6 TIIKPIY
-14 ARLCVAAATMC
+14 AVALLLSLTATT
-25 LSGFAAALTVGDRVE
+25 GFALEEGSRVE
-40 NFRLMDHAGASHELH
+40 NFRLMDHQGASHELH
-55 YFADAPAMVLMAHNT
+55 YFADAPAIVLMTHST
-70 RCTTMQTHVQGLA
+70 SCSTMPQSLQSLTSMQT
-83 SLHRQF
+83 QF
-89 APEGAEI
+89 SPAGAEF

-102 LRDDR
+102 LRDR
-107 NAISASASGA
+107 RTTVAASVADA
-117 GVDLPILLDPTQIIG
+117 DLPILLDPTQIIG
-132 EGLITANAG
+132 ESLGADTAG
-141 ETLVIDPSSWTL
+141 ETLVVNPRDWTL
-153 AYRGDVKGAA
+153 AYRGDVTGAA
-163 KAVDQLIAGEPVTVI
+163 QAVAQLVAGDEVSVDSQPVA
-178 GQQPSGANC
+178 SADC
-187 SVDFP
+187 ALDFP

-206 NTIAPMLNDNC
+206 KTIAPMLNDNC
-217 VSCHRDGG
+217 VSCHREGG
-225 IGPWAMTDYNMVRGF
+225 IGPWAMSDYNMVRGF

-262 GTFSNDRSLSEDEIR
+262 GEFSNDRSLSNDEIR

-282 IEAGAPR
+282 VEAGAPR
-289 GDGPDLL
+289 GEGADLL
-296 AQSAK
+296 AENSQS
-301 AWPVWAMGEPDVI
+301 WPIWAMGEPDVI
-314 IDIPAEDVPASG
+314 IDIPPEDVPASG

-336 NPLDEDVW
+336 NPLDKDVW

-360 VITTFGELETEG
+360 VITSFGELETEG
-372 RRAGKLKRGTGGGLG
+372 RRAGRLKRGTGGGLG
-387 GYVPGAIG
+387 GYVPGAEG
-395 KPFPEDT
+395 KPFPDDT

-416 HYTPAGVAT
+416 HYTPAGLAT
-425 TDASRLGLY
+425 TDASRMGLY
-434 LYKQPPK
+434 LYEEPPE
-441 HKLDSMI
+441 HKLDSMV

-462 HSEVMARTFNED
+462 HSEVMVRTFDQD

-492 FVAHFPD
+492 FVAHLPD
-499 GSKETLLSVPRYDF
+499 GTQETLLSVPRYDF

-551 SRDVPWGQQSWDEM
+551 TRDVPWGQQSWDEM

-571 YRVAESTLG
+571 YRVVEAD
-580 PSVAAAGQD
+580 AAGSMAGGQD

>member
-1 MLNGN
+1 MK
-6 QTGLGSTL
+6 TIIKPIY
-14 ARLCVAAATMC
+14 AVALLLSLTATT
-25 LSGFAAALTVGDRVE
+25 GFALDEGSRVE
-40 NFRLMDHAGASHELH
+40 NFRLMDHQGASHELH
-55 YFADAPAMVLMAHNT
+55 YFADAPAIVLMTHST
-70 RCTTMQTHVQGLA
+70 SCSTMPQSLQSLTSLQT
-83 SLHRQF
+83 QF
-89 APEGAEI
+89 SPAGAEF

-102 LRDDR
+102 LRDR
-107 NAISASASGA
+107 RTTVAASVADA
-117 GVDLPILLDPTQIIG
+117 DLPLLLDPTQIIG
-132 EGLITANAG
+132 ESLGADTAG
-141 ETLVIDPSSWTL
+141 ETLVVNPRDWTL
-153 AYRGDVKGAA
+153 AYRGDVTGAA
-163 KAVDQLIAGEPVTVI
+163 QAVAQLVAGDEVSVDSQPVA
-178 GQQPSGANC
+178 SADC
-187 SVDFP
+187 AVDFP

-206 NTIAPMLNDNC
+206 KTIAPMLNDNC
-217 VSCHRDGG
+217 VSCHREGG
-225 IGPWAMTDYNMVRGF
+225 IGPWAMSDYNMVRGF

-262 GTFSNDRSLSEDEIR
+262 GEFSNDRSLSNDEIR

-282 IEAGAPR
+282 VEAGAPR
-289 GDGPDLL
+289 GEGADLL
-296 AQSAK
+296 AENSQS
-301 AWPVWAMGEPDVI
+301 WPIWAMGEPDVI
-314 IDIPAEDVPASG
+314 IDIPPEDVPASG

-336 NPLDEDVW
+336 NPLDKDVW

-360 VITTFGELETEG
+360 VITSFGELETEG
-372 RRAGKLKRGTGGGLG
+372 RRAGRLKRGTGGGLG
-387 GYVPGAIG
+387 GYVPGAEG
-395 KPFPEDT
+395 KPFPDDT

-416 HYTPAGVAT
+416 HYTPAGLAT
-425 TDASRLGLY
+425 TDASRMGLY
-434 LYKQPPK
+434 LHEEPPE
-441 HKLDSMI
+441 HKLDNMV

-462 HSEVMARTFNED
+462 HSEVMVRTFDQD

-492 FVAHFPD
+492 FVAHLPD
-499 GSKETLLSVPRYDF
+499 GTQETLLSVPRYDF

-551 SRDVPWGQQSWDEM
+551 TRDVPWGQQSWDEM

-571 YRVAESTLG
+571 YRVVEAD
-580 PSVAAAGQD
+580 AAGSMAGGQD

>member
-1 MLNGN
+1 MK
-6 QTGLGSTL
+6 TIIKPIC
-14 ARLCVAAATMC
+14 AVALLLSLTATT
-25 LSGFAAALTVGDRVE
+25 GFALEEGSRVE
-40 NFRLMDHAGASHELH
+40 NFRLMDHQGASHELH
-55 YFADAPAMVLMAHNT
+55 YFADAPAIVLMTHST
-70 RCTTMQTHVQGLA
+70 SCSTMPQSLQSLTSMQT
-83 SLHRQF
+83 QF
-89 APEGAEI
+89 SPAGAEF

-102 LRDDR
+102 LRDR
-107 NAISASASGA
+107 RTTVAASVADA
-117 GVDLPILLDPTQIIG
+117 DLPILLDPTQIIG
-132 EGLITANAG
+132 ESLGADTAG
-141 ETLVIDPSSWTL
+141 ETLVVNPRDWTL
-153 AYRGDVKGAA
+153 AYRGDVTGAA
-163 KAVDQLIAGEPVTVI
+163 QAVAQLVAGDEVSVDSQPVA
-178 GQQPSGANC
+178 SADC
-187 SVDFP
+187 ALDFP

-206 NTIAPMLNDNC
+206 KTIAPMLNDNC
-217 VSCHRDGG
+217 VSCHREGG
-225 IGPWAMTDYNMVRGF
+225 IGPWAMSDYNMVRGF

-262 GTFSNDRSLSEDEIR
+262 GEFSNDRSLSDDEIR

-282 IEAGAPR
+282 VEAGAPR
-289 GDGPDLL
+289 GEGADLL
-296 AQSAK
+296 AENSQS
-301 AWPVWAMGEPDVI
+301 WPIWAMGEPDVI
-314 IDIPAEDVPASG
+314 IDIPPEDVPASG

-336 NPLDEDVW
+336 NPLDKDVW

-360 VITTFGELETEG
+360 VITSFGELETEG
-372 RRAGKLKRGTGGGLG
+372 RRAGRLKRGTGGGLG
-387 GYVPGAIG
+387 GYVPGAEG
-395 KPFPEDT
+395 KPFPDDT

-416 HYTPAGVAT
+416 HYTPAGLAT
-425 TDASRLGLY
+425 TDASRMGLY
-434 LYKQPPK
+434 LYEEPPE
-441 HKLDSMI
+441 HKLDSMV

-462 HSEVMARTFNED
+462 HSEVMVRTFDQD

-492 FVAHFPD
+492 FVAHLPD
-499 GSKETLLSVPRYDF
+499 GTQETLLSVPRYDF

-551 SRDVPWGQQSWDEM
+551 TRDVPWGQQSWDEM

-571 YRVAESTLG
+571 YRVVEAD
-580 PSVAAAGQD
+580 AAGSMAGGQD

>member
-1 MLNGN
+1 MKTIIKPIYAVALMLSL
-6 QTGLGSTL
+6 T
-14 ARLCVAAATMC
+14 ATT
-25 LSGFAAALTVGDRVE
+25 GFALDEGSRVE
-40 NFRLMDHAGASHELH
+40 NFRLMDHQGASHELH
-55 YFADAPAMVLMAHNT
+55 YFADAPAIVLMTHST
-70 RCTTMQTHVQGLA
+70 SCSTMPQSLQSLTSLQT
-83 SLHRQF
+83 QF
-89 APEGAEI
+89 SPAGAEF

-102 LRDDR
+102 LRDR
-107 NAISASASGA
+107 RTTVASSVADA
-117 GVDLPILLDPTQIIG
+117 DLPILLDPTQIIG
-132 EGLITANAG
+132 ESLGADTAG
-141 ETLVIDPSSWTL
+141 ETLVVNPRDWTL
-153 AYRGDVKGAA
+153 AYRGDVTGAA
-163 KAVDQLIAGEPVTVI
+163 QAVAQLVAGDEVSVDSQPVA
-178 GQQPSGANC
+178 SADC
-187 SVDFP
+187 AVDFP

-206 NTIAPMLNDNC
+206 KTIAPMLNDNC
-217 VSCHRDGG
+217 VSCHREGG
-225 IGPWAMTDYNMVRGF
+225 IGPWAMSDYNMVRGF

-262 GTFSNDRSLSEDEIR
+262 GEFSNDRSLSDDEIR

-282 IEAGAPR
+282 VEAGAPR
-289 GDGPDLL
+289 GEGADLL
-296 AQSAK
+296 AENSQS
-301 AWPVWAMGEPDVI
+301 WPIWAMGEPDVI
-314 IDIPAEDVPASG
+314 IDIPPEDVPASG

-336 NPLDEDVW
+336 NPLDKDVW

-360 VITTFGELETEG
+360 VITSFGELETEG
-372 RRAGKLKRGTGGGLG
+372 RRAGRLKRGTGGGLG
-387 GYVPGAIG
+387 GYVPGAEG
-395 KPFPEDT
+395 KPFPDDT

-416 HYTPAGVAT
+416 HYTPAGLAT
-425 TDASRLGLY
+425 TDSSRMGLY
-434 LYKQPPK
+434 LHEEPPE
-441 HKLDSMI
+441 HKLDNMV

-462 HSEVMARTFNED
+462 HSEVMVRTFDQD

-492 FVAHFPD
+492 FVAHLPD
-499 GSKETLLSVPRYDF
+499 GTQETLLSVPRYDF

-551 SRDVPWGQQSWDEM
+551 TRDVPWGQQSWDEM

-571 YRVAESTLG
+571 YRVVEAD
-580 PSVAAAGQD
+580 AAGSMAGGQD

>member
-1 MLNGN
+1 MK
-6 QTGLGSTL
+6 TIIKPIY
-14 ARLCVAAATMC
+14 AVALLLSLTATT
-25 LSGFAAALTVGDRVE
+25 GFALDEGSRVE
-40 NFRLMDHAGASHELH
+40 NFRLMDHQGASHELH
-55 YFADAPAMVLMAHNT
+55 YFADAPAIVLMTHST
-70 RCTTMQTHVQGLA
+70 SCSTMPQSLQSLTSLQT
-83 SLHRQF
+83 QF
-89 APEGAEI
+89 SPAGAEF

-102 LRDDR
+102 LRDR
-107 NAISASASGA
+107 RTTVAASVADA
-117 GVDLPILLDPTQIIG
+117 DLPLLLDPTQIIG
-132 EGLITANAG
+132 ESLGADTAG
-141 ETLVIDPSSWTL
+141 ETLVVNPRDWTL
-153 AYRGDVKGAA
+153 AYRGDVTGAA
-163 KAVDQLIAGEPVTVI
+163 QAVAQLVAGDEVSVDSQPVA
-178 GQQPSGANC
+178 SADC
-187 SVDFP
+187 AVDFP

-206 NTIAPMLNDNC
+206 KTIAPMLNDNC
-217 VSCHRDGG
+217 VSCHREGG
-225 IGPWAMTDYNMVRGF
+225 IGPWAMSDYNMVRGF

-262 GTFSNDRSLSEDEIR
+262 GEFSNDRSLSNDEIR

-282 IEAGAPR
+282 VEAGAPR
-289 GDGPDLL
+289 GEGADLL
-296 AQSAK
+296 AENSQS
-301 AWPVWAMGEPDVI
+301 WPIWAMGEPDVI
-314 IDIPAEDVPASG
+314 IDIPPEDVPASG

-336 NPLDEDVW
+336 NPLDKDVW

-360 VITTFGELETEG
+360 VITSFGELETEG
-372 RRAGKLKRGTGGGLG
+372 RRAGRLKRGTGGGLG
-387 GYVPGAIG
+387 GYVPGAEG
-395 KPFPEDT
+395 KPFPDDT

-416 HYTPAGVAT
+416 HYTPAGLAT
-425 TDASRLGLY
+425 TDASRMGLY
-434 LYKQPPK
+434 LHEEPPE
-441 HKLDSMI
+441 HKLDNMV

-462 HSEVMARTFNED
+462 HSEVMVRTFDQD

-499 GSKETLLSVPRYDF
+499 GTQETLLSVPRYDF

-551 SRDVPWGQQSWDEM
+551 TRDVPWGQQSWDEM

-571 YRVAESTLG
+571 YRVVEAD
-580 PSVAAAGQD
+580 AAGSMAGGQD

>member
-1 MLNGN
+1 MKKIIKPIYAVALLLSLTAT
-6 QTGLGSTL
+6 TGFSLEEGS
-14 ARLCVAAATMC
+14 
-25 LSGFAAALTVGDRVE
+25 RVE
-40 NFRLMDHAGASHELH
+40 NFRLMDHQGASHELH
-55 YFADAPAMVLMAHNT
+55 YFADAPAIVLMTHST
-70 RCTTMQTHVQGLA
+70 SCSTMPQSLQKLTSMQT
-83 SLHRQF
+83 QF
-89 APEGAEI
+89 SPAGAEF

-102 LRDDR
+102 LRDR
-107 NAISASASGA
+107 RTTVAASVADA
-117 GVDLPILLDPTQIIG
+117 DLPILLDPTQIIG
-132 EGLITANAG
+132 ESLGADTAG
-141 ETLVIDPSSWTL
+141 ETLVVNPRDWTL
-153 AYRGDVKGAA
+153 AYRGDVAGAA
-163 KAVDQLIAGEPVTVI
+163 QAVAQLVAGDNV
-178 GQQPSGANC
+178 
-187 SVDFP
+187 SVDSRQVASADCAIDFP

-206 NTIAPMLNDNC
+206 KTIAPMLNDNC
-217 VSCHRDGG
+217 VSCHREGG

-262 GTFSNDRSLSEDEIR
+262 GEFSNDRSLSNDEIR

-282 IEAGAPR
+282 VEAGAPR
-289 GDGPDLL
+289 GEGADLL
-296 AQSAK
+296 AENSQS
-301 AWPVWAMGEPDVI
+301 WPIWAMGEPDVI
-314 IDIPAEDVPASG
+314 IDIPPEDVPASG

-336 NPLDEDVW
+336 NPLDKDVW
-344 VKAAEIIPG
+344 VMAAEIIPG

-360 VITTFGELETEG
+360 VITSFGELETEG
-372 RRAGKLKRGTGGGLG
+372 RRAGRLKRGTGGGLG
-387 GYVPGAIG
+387 GYVPGAEG
-395 KPFPEDT
+395 KPFPDDT

-416 HYTPAGVAT
+416 HYTPAGLAT
-425 TDASRLGLY
+425 TDTSRMGLY
-434 LYKQPPK
+434 LHEEPPE
-441 HKLDSMI
+441 HKLDNMV

-462 HSEVMARTFNED
+462 HSEVMVRTFDQD

-499 GSKETLLSVPRYDF
+499 GTQETLLSVPRYDF

-551 SRDVPWGQQSWDEM
+551 TRDVPWGQQSWDEM

-571 YRVAESTLG
+571 YRVVEAD
-580 PSVAAAGQD
+580 AAGSIAGGQD

>member
-1 MLNGN
+1 MKTIIKPIYAVALMLSL
-6 QTGLGSTL
+6 T
-14 ARLCVAAATMC
+14 ATT
-25 LSGFAAALTVGDRVE
+25 GFALDEGSRVE
-40 NFRLMDHAGASHELH
+40 NFRLMDHQGASHELH
-55 YFADAPAMVLMAHNT
+55 YFADAPAIVLMTHST
-70 RCTTMQTHVQGLA
+70 SCSTMPQSLQSLTSLQT
-83 SLHRQF
+83 QF
-89 APEGAEI
+89 SPAGAEF

-102 LRDDR
+102 LRDR
-107 NAISASASGA
+107 RTTVASSVADA
-117 GVDLPILLDPTQIIG
+117 DLPILLDPTQIIG
-132 EGLITANAG
+132 ESLGADTAG
-141 ETLVIDPSSWTL
+141 ETLVVNPRDWTL
-153 AYRGDVKGAA
+153 AYRGDVTGAA
-163 KAVDQLIAGEPVTVI
+163 QAVAQLVAGDEVSVDSQPVA
-178 GQQPSGANC
+178 SADC
-187 SVDFP
+187 AVDFP

-206 NTIAPMLNDNC
+206 KTIAPMLNDNC
-217 VSCHRDGG
+217 VSCHREGG

-262 GTFSNDRSLSEDEIR
+262 GEFSNDRSLSDDEIR

-282 IEAGAPR
+282 VEAGAPR
-289 GDGPDLL
+289 GEGADLL
-296 AQSAK
+296 AENSQS
-301 AWPVWAMGEPDVI
+301 WPIWAMGEPDVI
-314 IDIPAEDVPASG
+314 IDIPPEDVPASG

-336 NPLDEDVW
+336 NPLDKDVW

-360 VITTFGELETEG
+360 VITSFGELETEG
-372 RRAGKLKRGTGGGLG
+372 RRAGRLKRGTGGGLG
-387 GYVPGAIG
+387 GYVPGAEG
-395 KPFPEDT
+395 KPFPDDT

-416 HYTPAGVAT
+416 HYTPAGLAT
-425 TDASRLGLY
+425 TDASRMGLY
-434 LYKQPPK
+434 LYEEPPE
-441 HKLDSMI
+441 HKLDSMV

-462 HSEVMARTFNED
+462 HSEVMVRTFDQD

-492 FVAHFPD
+492 FVAHLPD
-499 GSKETLLSVPRYDF
+499 GTQETLLSVPRYDF

-551 SRDVPWGQQSWDEM
+551 TRDVPWGQQSWDEM

-571 YRVAESTLG
+571 YRVVEAD
-580 PSVAAAGQD
+580 AAGSMAGGQD

>member
-1 MLNGN
+1 MKTIIKPIYAVALMLSL
-6 QTGLGSTL
+6 T
-14 ARLCVAAATMC
+14 ATT
-25 LSGFAAALTVGDRVE
+25 GFALDEGSRVE
-40 NFRLMDHAGASHELH
+40 NFRLMDHQGASHELH
-55 YFADAPAMVLMAHNT
+55 YFADAPAIVLMTHST
-70 RCTTMQTHVQGLA
+70 SCSTMPQSLQSLTSMQT
-83 SLHRQF
+83 QF
-89 APEGAEI
+89 SPAGAEF

-102 LRDDR
+102 LRDR
-107 NAISASASGA
+107 RTTVASSVADA
-117 GVDLPILLDPTQIIG
+117 DLPILLDPTQIIG
-132 EGLITANAG
+132 ESLGADTAG
-141 ETLVIDPSSWTL
+141 ETLVVNPRDWTL
-153 AYRGDVKGAA
+153 AYRGDVTGAA
-163 KAVDQLIAGEPVTVI
+163 QAVAQLVAGDEVSVDSQPVA
-178 GQQPSGANC
+178 SADC
-187 SVDFP
+187 AVDFP

-206 NTIAPMLNDNC
+206 KTIAPMLNDNC
-217 VSCHRDGG
+217 VSCHREGG
-225 IGPWAMTDYNMVRGF
+225 IGPWAMSDYNMVRGF

-262 GTFSNDRSLSEDEIR
+262 GEFSNDRSLSDDEIR

-282 IEAGAPR
+282 VEAGAPR
-289 GDGPDLL
+289 GEGADLL
-296 AQSAK
+296 AENSQS
-301 AWPVWAMGEPDVI
+301 WPIWAMGEPDVI
-314 IDIPAEDVPASG
+314 IDIPPEDVPASG

-336 NPLDEDVW
+336 NPLDKDVW

-360 VITTFGELETEG
+360 VITSFGELETEG
-372 RRAGKLKRGTGGGLG
+372 RRAGRLKRGTGGGLG
-387 GYVPGAIG
+387 GYVPGAEG
-395 KPFPEDT
+395 KPFPDDT

-416 HYTPAGVAT
+416 HYTPAGLAT
-425 TDASRLGLY
+425 TDASRMGLY
-434 LYKQPPK
+434 LYEEPPE
-441 HKLDSMI
+441 HKLDSMV

-462 HSEVMARTFNED
+462 HSEVMVRTFDQD

-492 FVAHFPD
+492 FVAHLPD
-499 GSKETLLSVPRYDF
+499 GTQETLLSVPRYDF

-551 SRDVPWGQQSWDEM
+551 TRDVPWGQQSWDEM

-571 YRVAESTLG
+571 YRVVEAD
-580 PSVAAAGQD
+580 AAGSMAGGQD

>member
-1 MLNGN
+1 MKTIIKLIY
-6 QTGLGSTL
+6 
-14 ARLCVAAATMC
+14 AVALLLSLTATT
-25 LSGFAAALTVGDRVE
+25 GFALEEGSRVE
-40 NFRLMDHAGASHELH
+40 NFRLMDHQGASHELH
-55 YFADAPAMVLMAHNT
+55 YFADAPAIVLMTHST
-70 RCTTMQTHVQGLA
+70 SCSTMPQSLQSLTSLQT
-83 SLHRQF
+83 QF
-89 APEGAEI
+89 SPAGAEF

-102 LRDDR
+102 LRDR
-107 NAISASASGA
+107 RTTVASSVADA
-117 GVDLPILLDPTQIIG
+117 DLPILLDPTQIIG
-132 EGLITANAG
+132 ESLGADTAG
-141 ETLVIDPSSWTL
+141 ETLVVNPRDWTL
-153 AYRGDVKGAA
+153 AYRGDVTGAA
-163 KAVDQLIAGEPVTVI
+163 QAVAQLVAGDEVSVDSQPVA
-178 GQQPSGANC
+178 SADC
-187 SVDFP
+187 ALDFP

-206 NTIAPMLNDNC
+206 KTIAPMLNDNC
-217 VSCHRDGG
+217 VSCHREGG
-225 IGPWAMTDYNMVRGF
+225 IGPWAMSDYNMVRGF

-262 GTFSNDRSLSEDEIR
+262 GEFSNDRSLSDDEIR

-282 IEAGAPR
+282 VEAGAPR
-289 GDGPDLL
+289 GEGADLL
-296 AQSAK
+296 AENSQS
-301 AWPVWAMGEPDVI
+301 WPIWAMGEPDVI
-314 IDIPAEDVPASG
+314 IDIPPEDVPASG

-336 NPLDEDVW
+336 NPLDKDVW

-360 VITTFGELETEG
+360 VITSFGELETEG
-372 RRAGKLKRGTGGGLG
+372 RRAGRLKRGTGGGLG
-387 GYVPGAIG
+387 GYVPGAEG
-395 KPFPEDT
+395 KPFPDDT

-416 HYTPAGVAT
+416 HYTPAGLAT
-425 TDASRLGLY
+425 TDASRMGLY
-434 LYKQPPK
+434 LYEEPPE
-441 HKLDSMI
+441 HKLDSMV

-462 HSEVMARTFNED
+462 HSEVMVRTFDQD

-492 FVAHFPD
+492 FVAHLPD
-499 GSKETLLSVPRYDF
+499 GTQETLLSVPRYDF

-551 SRDVPWGQQSWDEM
+551 TRDVPWGQQSWDEM

-571 YRVAESTLG
+571 YRVVEAD
-580 PSVAAAGQD
+580 AAGSMAGGQD